1 MISKKYANDYKI
13 EYAENAT
20 GKLKAK
26 AIYTG
31 NYFTYIATGSKIKS
45 AALLFSVLTAISWIA
60 YILPL
65 FVISNVAHSGY
76 IIIPHVS
83 LFIPL
88 IYLSAVA
95 VDLWMTKP
103 PLTREQSDHISLR
116 APKATTFMILFSSIA
131 VVGFPVYLAIHGS
144 LFPPGDYLFFVCEV
158 LILILSCLIFRK
170 KDLIATCVI
179 GS

>member
-13 EYAENAT
+13 EYDENST

-31 NYFTYIATGSKIKS
+31 SYYTYVATDSEIKR
-45 AALLFSVLTAISWIA
+45 AALLFSVLTAVSWIA

-65 FVISNVAHSGY
+65 ILISNVAHSGY

-88 IYLSAVA
+88 IYLSAVV
-95 VDLWMTKP
+95 VDLWMSKP
-103 PLTREQSDHISLR
+103 PLTREKSDHISLR

-131 VVGFPVYLAIHGS
+131 TVGFPVYLATHRS
-144 LFPPGDYLFFVCEV
+144 LPSPGDYLFFGCEV
-158 LILILSCLIFRK
+158 SILFVSCYIFRK
-170 KDLIATCVI
+170 KDLIATCLI